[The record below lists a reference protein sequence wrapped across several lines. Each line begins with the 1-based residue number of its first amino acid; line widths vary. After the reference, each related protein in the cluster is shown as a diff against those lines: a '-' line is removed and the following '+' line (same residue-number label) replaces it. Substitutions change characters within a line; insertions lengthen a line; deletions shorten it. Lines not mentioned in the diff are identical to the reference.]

1 MYARHMILVAW
12 AGLTVLAATN
22 VCVGAD
28 NKTIVQTPVVGQGFA
43 DAQKKAAS
51 AANAYASTLAKKG
64 TPTYTAELRRA
75 LTLAY
80 PTSILSSPKAINEF
94 SSYLRNNSKD
104 LSEATPQQ
112 LHASIVD
119 IVGGTPV
126 DGDDRPLPP
135 RPSIPTVTKVDRDPR
150 FARNFLA
157 LLSESHDRVYGGL
170 PTKQFPNTVA
180 LSGKG
185 LCTGVVVGKNAVL
198 TAQHC
203 ICDGA
208 TESVFVGADI
218 LGNGDEYKVKSTA
231 VMKACGSPKA
241 SMADVGI
248 IFTENAFRDPVEP
261 AKMASP
267 TQIDRATTLRA
278 VGFGR
283 TEDNVSGRKM
293 MVDLPVASPNCTGVV
308 QIPGGSASDTIYYG
322 CNAHFELVAGQPLLG
337 KDTCNGDSGGPL
349 FVEDKDPTTGAKTF
363 SLAAITS
370 RAVETPGMAA
380 CGDGGIYVR
389 VDSAVRSWIDTQLK
403 PVAVGTR

>member
-126 DGDDRPLPP
+126 DGDDRPLPRA
-135 RPSIPTVTKVDRDPR
+135 RP
-150 FARNFLA
+150 
-157 LLSESHDRVYGGL
+157 
-170 PTKQFPNTVA
+170 
-180 LSGKG
+180 
-185 LCTGVVVGKNAVL
+185 
-198 TAQHC
+198 
-203 ICDGA
+203 
-208 TESVFVGADI
+208 
-218 LGNGDEYKVKSTA
+218 
-231 VMKACGSPKA
+231 
-241 SMADVGI
+241 
-248 IFTENAFRDPVEP
+248 FRP
-261 AKMASP
+261 
-267 TQIDRATTLRA
+267 
-278 VGFGR
+278 
-283 TEDNVSGRKM
+283 
-293 MVDLPVASPNCTGVV
+293 
-308 QIPGGSASDTIYYG
+308 
-322 CNAHFELVAGQPLLG
+322 
-337 KDTCNGDSGGPL
+337 
-349 FVEDKDPTTGAKTF
+349 
-363 SLAAITS
+363 
-370 RAVETPGMAA
+370 
-380 CGDGGIYVR
+380 
-389 VDSAVRSWIDTQLK
+389 
-403 PVAVGTR
+403 